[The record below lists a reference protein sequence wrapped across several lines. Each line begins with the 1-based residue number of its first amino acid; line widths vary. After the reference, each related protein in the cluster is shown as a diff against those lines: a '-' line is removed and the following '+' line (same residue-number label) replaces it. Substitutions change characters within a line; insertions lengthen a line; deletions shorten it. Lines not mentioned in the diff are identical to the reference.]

1 MNKEPVTRIRRHT
14 HPLGWFNK
22 GYSQFS
28 SVWYSDL
35 LQLFQMN
42 LGDHTDEVRLTHP
55 STVAHITLS
64 YIKISL
70 SFTEVDCLHAL
81 WNKSLLQSFMAVHAS
96 KTFLYFSKNKCSYF
110 SQLFRLSYIFITVVS
125 LINSWNQTGIL
136 HWKWIPVSLFYRTQ
150 LTVNTDTL
158 PYMSLP
164 QNMSTV

>member
-1 MNKEPVTRIRRHT
+1 VIY
-14 HPLGWFNK
+14 K

-55 STVAHITLS
+55 STVAQITLS

-70 SFTEVDCLHAL
+70 SFSEVDCLHAL
-81 WNKSLLQSFMAVHAS
+81 WNKCLLQSFTAVHVS

-110 SQLFRLSYIFITVVS
+110 SRLFRLSYIFITVVS
-125 LINSWNQTGIL
+125 
-136 HWKWIPVSLFYRTQ
+136 
-150 LTVNTDTL
+150 
-158 PYMSLP
+158 
-164 QNMSTV
+164 